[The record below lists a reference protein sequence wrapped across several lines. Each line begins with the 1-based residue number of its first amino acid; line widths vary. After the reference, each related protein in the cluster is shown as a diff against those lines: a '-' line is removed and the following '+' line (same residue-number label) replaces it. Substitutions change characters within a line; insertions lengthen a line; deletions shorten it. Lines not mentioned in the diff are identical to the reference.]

1 MKFSMSSIKPINNHQ
16 RISHVDK
23 GKDRIKPGKK
33 IAQVKSLA
41 EIMHGINHELN
52 SVTHAKNI
60 TKIVESHKTSQNITL
75 FAMGGWK
82 Q

>member
-1 MKFSMSSIKPINNHQ
+1 MKLSMASIKPITNHP

-23 GKDRIKPGKK
+23 GKDSIKHGKK
-33 IAQVKSLA
+33 VSQVKSLA
-41 EIMHGINHELN
+41 EVMHGINHELN

-60 TKIVESHKTSQNITL
+60 VKIVESHKASKNITL
-75 FAMGGWK
+75 FATGGWR